1 VFYSRKSKQKLVSTN
16 CFLSYMKINTK
27 IFFSKLE
34 NKLCPEENDY
44 AFENN
49 IMSRVKPHDE
59 GIMEIR
65 AP

>member
-1 VFYSRKSKQKLVSTN
+1 L
-16 CFLSYMKINTK
+16 
-27 IFFSKLE
+27 FSKLE
-34 NKLCPEENDY
+34 NKLHPKKNDY

>member
-1 VFYSRKSKQKLVSTN
+1 VFYSRKRKQKLVSTTASLLN
-16 CFLSYMKINTK
+16 ENQFTK
-27 IFFSKLE
+27 IFLSKLG

-44 AFENN
+44 AFENK

-59 GIMEIR
+59 GITETR